1 MQKNKSFY
9 KKPLVVC
16 LLATACCA
24 LWGSAFPSIKTGYML
39 FEIPSSD
46 SFSQILFAGIRFFL
60 AGLLTIIFGSAL
72 SKKILLPK
80 KSSLPKTALLALF
93 QTVLQYVFFYIGLAH
108 TTGTKGS
115 VLNST
120 SVFFAVIISSLI
132 FRQERLNASKLAGC
146 VIGFAGTVI
155 INLSLGGFEAD
166 MSFLG
171 EGFIIL
177 SSLSYAVSSVLIK
190 RFSAFESPVVL
201 SGYQFAIGGIAMA
214 IFGIAF
220 GGRLT
225 VVTVKGILLL
235 LYLAF
240 VSAAAYTLWGV
251 LLKHNEVSRVT
262 VYGFMTPVF
271 GCIMSA
277 VFLKESASQSAVQTI
292 LSLVLVCIG
301 IYLVNKKEKG
311 VNYD

>member
-1 MQKNKSFY
+1 MQNKKNVLKN
-9 KKPLVVC
+9 PLFVC
-16 LLATACCA
+16 LLATLCCA
-24 LWGSAFPSIKTGYML
+24 LWGSAFPSIKTGYRL
-39 FEIPSSD
+39 FEISSQD
-46 SFSQILFAGIRFFL
+46 YSSQILFAGIRFFL
-60 AGLLTIIFGSAL
+60 AGLLTIFFGSIL
-72 SKKILLPK
+72 SKKLLLPK
-80 KSSLPKTALLALF
+80 KSSAGKTALLALF

-115 VLNST
+115 IINST

-132 FRQERLNASKLAGC
+132 FKQERLNASKLFGC

-155 INLSLGGFEAD
+155 INLASSGLNAD
-166 MSFLG
+166 ISFLG
-171 EGFIIL
+171 EGFIVL

-190 RFSAFESPVVL
+190 RFSAYENPVTL
-201 SGYQFAIGGIAMA
+201 SGYQFALGGIVMA
-214 IFGIAF
+214 LFGALS

-225 VVTVKGILLL
+225 VLTIKGTVLL

-240 VSAAAYTLWGV
+240 VSAMAYTLWGV
-251 LLKHNEVSRVT
+251 LLKYNEVSQVA

-277 VFLKESASQSAVQTI
+277 VFLKESASQSAVQTV

>member
-1 MQKNKSFY
+1 MQNKKNVLKN
-9 KKPLVVC
+9 PLFVC
-16 LLATACCA
+16 LLATLCCA
-24 LWGSAFPSIKTGYML
+24 LWGSAFPSIKTGYRL
-39 FEIPSSD
+39 FEISSQD
-46 SFSQILFAGIRFFL
+46 YSSQILFAGIRFFL
-60 AGLLTIIFGSAL
+60 AGLLTILFGSIL
-72 SKKILLPK
+72 SKKLLLPK
-80 KSSLPKTALLALF
+80 KSSAGKTALLALF

-115 VLNST
+115 IINST

-132 FRQERLNASKLAGC
+132 FKQERLSTSKLFGC

-155 INLSLGGFEAD
+155 INLTSSGLNTD

-190 RFSAFESPVVL
+190 RFSAYENPVTL
-201 SGYQFAIGGIAMA
+201 SGYQFALGGIVMA
-214 IFGIAF
+214 LFGALS

-225 VVTVKGILLL
+225 VLTIKGAVLL

-240 VSAAAYTLWGV
+240 VSAMAYTLWGV
-251 LLKHNEVSRVT
+251 LLKYNEVSQVA

-277 VFLKESASQSAVQTI
+277 VFLKESASQSAVQTA
-292 LSLVLVCIG
+292 LALVLVCMG
-301 IYLVNKKEKG
+301 IYLVNMKEKG

>member
-1 MQKNKSFY
+1 MQNKKNVLKNSLF
-9 KKPLVVC
+9 VC
-16 LLATACCA
+16 LLATLCCA
-24 LWGSAFPSIKTGYML
+24 LWGSAFPSIKTGYRL
-39 FEIPSSD
+39 FEISSQD
-46 SFSQILFAGIRFFL
+46 YSSQILFAGIRFFL
-60 AGLLTIIFGSAL
+60 AGLLTILFGSIL
-72 SKKILLPK
+72 SKKLLLPK
-80 KSSLPKTALLALF
+80 KSSAGKTALLALF
-93 QTVLQYVFFYIGLAH
+93 QTALQYVFFYIGLAH

-115 VLNST
+115 IINST

-132 FRQERLNASKLAGC
+132 FKQERLSTSKLFGC

-155 INLSLGGFEAD
+155 INLTSSGLNTD

-190 RFSAFESPVVL
+190 RFSAYENPVTL
-201 SGYQFAIGGIAMA
+201 SGYQFALGGIVMA
-214 IFGIAF
+214 LFGALS

-225 VVTVKGILLL
+225 VLTIKGAVLL

-240 VSAAAYTLWGV
+240 VSAMAYTLWGV
-251 LLKHNEVSRVT
+251 LLKYNEVSQVA

-292 LSLVLVCIG
+292 LALVFVCMG
-301 IYLVNKKEKG
+301 IYLVNMKEKG